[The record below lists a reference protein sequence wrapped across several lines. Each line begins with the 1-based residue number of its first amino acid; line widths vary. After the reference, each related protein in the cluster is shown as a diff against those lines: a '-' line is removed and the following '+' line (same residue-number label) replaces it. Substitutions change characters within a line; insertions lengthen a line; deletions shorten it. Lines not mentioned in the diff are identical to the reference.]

1 MSCPDDNLL
10 QAFVERSLGEPER
23 AELIEHL
30 DGCSACREILA
41 GYARTLALSSGE
53 GGEEATSRF
62 GLGKLPREVGNFVAT
77 ELLGAG
83 AMGTVYLG
91 RHRLLGHEVAIKVM
105 RPDRALDAESEAVQR
120 FIREAR
126 ALTRI
131 QDTSH
136 IVRLYDF
143 GQVELDED
151 DTLYYYA
158 MEYAPGRDLEREL
171 RQRGRLEPQL
181 AWSMLRQICAG
192 LEAAHGSRILHR
204 DLKPANVLVLDGEP
218 LRLKILDFGLAKQLE
233 TQKQQTIG
241 GMGSPLYAA
250 PELIQGQHDRVG
262 PWTDVYSLGV
272 IAYRMLSGRMPFDVP
287 EHGNLYQ
294 LIRIPIEERPIP
306 LGEAAPG
313 VTEELSRA
321 VMGCISREPEKRP
334 QTVDDAREVL
344 ERAFGLAEEPLED
357 TVGPARPS
365 RRFALVA
372 GLFALAGLV
381 AGGLF
386 WLDRRDR
393 ASAGT
398 ERPASVTRRDAR
410 PSRLVELLKSAPAAI
425 TVSSH
430 LAVAGSLPEHLVDGD
445 LDTGWLA
452 GAGDLRPWIEV
463 RLPPGS
469 RVDHV
474 RLTAGSGGDLA
485 PRVSRVRLTLDGE
498 VIDTASLDT
507 KKHGL
512 QRVAVDR
519 AGERLRLSVVQ
530 TEPGSRWW
538 WIEAGI
544 SELEVWGTTSG
555 SKGGGK
561 PTFKVAGFP
570 AASSPVDAG
579 VERPDAGESPEVAKV
594 IARLQDEALDPHA
607 AAALAR
613 KAAVPLDRRGRHA
626 IAREINTRG
635 FRLSLRE
642 QNKQA
647 LPLFLAA
654 ATISDRYG
662 IPRYNAARIYA
673 QAGDLERCLLYLS
686 ELAALG
692 PYQRPRLLRT
702 QKDPAFEPVWDE
714 ARYQTLFK

>member
-1 MSCPDDNLL
+1 MPCPDDNTL

-23 AELIEHL
+23 ARVIEHL
-30 DGCSACREILA
+30 DGCPACREILA
-41 GYARTLALSSGE
+41 GYARTLVL
-53 GGEEATSRF
+53 EEEDGAKPSF

-143 GQVELDED
+143 GQVELEQ

-171 RQRGRLEPQL
+171 RGRGRLDPEL
-181 AWSMLRQICAG
+181 ARSMLRQICAG
-192 LEAAHGSRILHR
+192 LAAAHESRILHR
-204 DLKPANVLVLDGEP
+204 DLKPANILVLDGEP

-250 PELIQGQHDRVG
+250 PELIQGQHERVG

-294 LIRIPIEERPIP
+294 LIRIPIEEDPVP
-306 LGEAAPG
+306 LSEAAPG
-313 VTEELSRA
+313 VTEEVARA
-321 VMGCISREPEKRP
+321 VMGCISREPGERP
-334 QTVDDAREVL
+334 QTVAEARDGL
-344 ERAFGLAEEPLED
+344 ERAFAAAGERPPRDAVELAP
-357 TVGPARPS
+357 RPG
-365 RRFALVA
+365 RRLALAA
-372 GLFALAGLV
+372 GLLVFAGLI

-386 WLDRRDR
+386 WLDQDNRGPARNQD
-393 ASAGT
+393 S
-398 ERPASVTRRDAR
+398 RPDAR
-410 PSRLVELLKSAPAAI
+410 PPRPMELLKSVPTTI

-430 LAVAGSLPEHLVDGD
+430 LAVAGSRPEHLVDGD

-463 RLPPGS
+463 RLPPGT
-469 RVDHV
+469 RVAYL

-485 PRVSRVRLTLDGE
+485 PRVSRVRLTLDDQ
-498 VIDTASLDT
+498 VIGTPSLDAG
-507 KKHGL
+507 KRQL

-530 TEPGSRWW
+530 TKPGSRWW
-538 WIEAGI
+538 WLEAGI
-544 SELEVWGTTSG
+544 SELEVWGNASAA
-555 SKGGGK
+555 SAGGR
-561 PTFKVAGFP
+561 PTFNVSGFP
-570 AASSPVDAG
+570 AAPGPAAAG
-579 VERPDAGESPEVAKV
+579 IEQPDAGQSPEVTRV

-607 AAALAR
+607 AALLAR
-613 KAAVPLDRRGRHA
+613 QAAVPLDRRGRHA

-635 FRLSLRE
+635 YRLSLRE
-642 QNKQA
+642 QNEQA

-654 ATISDRYG
+654 AAISDRYG

-673 QAGDLERCLLYLS
+673 QAGDLERCLLFLT

-702 QKDPAFEPVWDE
+702 QKDPAFQPVWDE
-714 ARYQTLFK
+714 ARFGALIR